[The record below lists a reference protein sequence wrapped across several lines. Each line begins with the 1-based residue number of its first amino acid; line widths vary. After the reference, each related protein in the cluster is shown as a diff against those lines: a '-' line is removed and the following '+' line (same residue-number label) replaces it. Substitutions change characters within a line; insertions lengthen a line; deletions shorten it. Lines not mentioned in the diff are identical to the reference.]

1 MQLIIKKVNLTRL
14 KTMAAPVTLT
24 ATTLE
29 GQLLQ
34 LVEAVTNA
42 QIIAIGAAAPGTTV
56 RRIVSANTTD
66 DITGIK
72 TVTLSL
78 PVAVTTNESGTAIEA
93 VAVY

>member
-1 MQLIIKKVNLTRL
+1 
-14 KTMAAPVTLT
+14 MAATVVLT

-42 QIIAIGAAAPGTTV
+42 QIIAIGAAAPGVTV
-56 RRIVSANTTD
+56 RRLVASNTTD

-78 PVAVTTNESGTAIEA
+78 PVAVATNATGTAIEA
-93 VAVY
+93 IAVY